1 MLLLSHA
8 SELEFDVKCGKKKL
22 SEMTAELEVLR
33 KERQDLEVVFTVR
46 TTMIIVLALGVLMA
60 FPDFQGARV
69 RRSRL
74 QAQEA

>member
-8 SELEFDVKCGKKKL
+8 STLEADVKRGEKKL

-33 KERQDLEVVFTVR
+33 KERRDLEASFTVR
-46 TTMIIVLALGVLMA
+46 TATNIVFPSRILMTC
-60 FPDFQGARV
+60 PEFQGARV
-69 RRSRL
+69 RRGRL